1 MNHFINPNQNFM
13 RSPQL
18 FLLWSFSLALLFS
31 SCVSNKKY
39 MAANDRIDALKSDSL
54 KLSQS
59 LASTSTSLEEA
70 KKQNADLKNRLGS
83 ALTASTELSSVL
95 SSKERTIEEQ
105 QERLAALQ
113 SLIDQQRATMNKLR
127 ETVANALTQYKADEL
142 EVYQK
147 DGRLYVSLQDKL
159 VFQSGSAAV
168 NKDGQEALG
177 KLASVLNNNPEIQVM
192 VEGHTDSIPMRGR
205 YEDNWGLSVARA
217 TSIVRILV
225 NTYQVDPNRVIAS
238 GHSSHDP
245 RDTNTTPEGRARN
258 RRTEIILTPKLDEL
272 YKLLN

>member
-1 MNHFINPNQNFM
+1 M
-13 RSPQL
+13 
-18 FLLWSFSLALLFS
+18 ALLFS

-70 KKQNADLKNRLGS
+70 KKQNAELRNRLGS
-83 ALTASTELSSVL
+83 ALTASTELSSAL

-177 KLASVLNNNPEIQVM
+177 KLANVLNNNPEIQVM